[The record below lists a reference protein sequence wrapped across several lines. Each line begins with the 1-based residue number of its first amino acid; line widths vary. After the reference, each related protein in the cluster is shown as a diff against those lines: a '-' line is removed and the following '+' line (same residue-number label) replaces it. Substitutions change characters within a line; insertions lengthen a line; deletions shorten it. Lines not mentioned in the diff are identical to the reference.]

1 MGTIIGILGSFT
13 SGMLLFLCQSVIKE
27 NRRLKQEREQ
37 KEKEEKQK
45 EADRLAALENGVVCL
60 LRKELIAEYEKWMDK
75 GYITQ
80 TALEHGLHMYD
91 AYKSLGGNGMVEQ
104 MKEEIQ
110 ELPIK

>member
-1 MGTIIGILGSFT
+1 MGTIIGILGSFA
-13 SGMLLFLCQSVIKE
+13 SGMLLFLWQSAIKE
-27 NRRLKQEREQ
+27 NRRLKRERE
-37 KEKEEKQK
+37 EKEQEEQQQ
-45 EADRLAALENGVVCL
+45 EADRMKALENGVVCL
-60 LRKELIAEYEKWMDK
+60 LRKELIADYEKWMEK

-104 MKEEIQ
+104 MKEDIQ